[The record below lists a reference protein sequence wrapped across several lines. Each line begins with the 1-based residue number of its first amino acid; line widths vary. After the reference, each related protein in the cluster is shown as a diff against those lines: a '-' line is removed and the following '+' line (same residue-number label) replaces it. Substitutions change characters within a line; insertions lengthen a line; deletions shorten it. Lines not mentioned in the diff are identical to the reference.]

1 MYDNVIDHGFM
12 YRVTNIQ
19 KYKWNHSL
27 FFNSSDYILSL
38 QNRRAFITFDRDN
51 DDWPDTL
58 NCAFNII
65 MSGGMHG
72 AKGIFWFFNNWVQ
85 SVFYLSIHVLIN

>member
-1 MYDNVIDHGFM
+1 MFDNVIDHGFM
-12 YRVTNIQ
+12 YRVTNTQ

-27 FFNSSDYILSL
+27 FFNSSDDSLSL

-51 DDWPDTL
+51 DDWPGTL
-58 NCAFNII
+58 NSAFNII

-72 AKGIFWFFNNWVQ
+72 AKGFFSGFSIIGYNQ
-85 SVFYLSIHVLIN
+85 YFTYLFMYL